1 MFYPL
6 RRGSFQRTREPRHI
20 NNDSGGPVGEPLK
33 LGTRVRLKVDDIAA
47 GGEAVGRVDNF
58 VYFVPQ
64 GAPGDELEVEITEL
78 RKNYARAHISK
89 IIKPSI
95 RRVQPP
101 CPVYHQCGG
110 CQLQHIDYD
119 AQLFYKTKIVKDS
132 LQHLT
137 GLSGIKV
144 HPCKRLEDP
153 WNYRNKVQAVVAAK
167 PYLNPKDNKEPVSK
181 DRISHIVGL
190 YAQGTHRVI
199 KIDECLIQDSLNNK
213 VLQAAREAMER
224 LQWPVYSEKDGTG
237 LIRYL
242 VTRASYSTREVLL
255 VLVAAQPRLPQVQE
269 FLNHV
274 KRRVPQL
281 KGVLLNLNP
290 HQTNVVLGNR
300 TQVLW
305 GKDHLVEEIHDL
317 KFQISPTS
325 FFQVNTRGLMM
336 MYEVLEQYCDLR
348 GKDTAV
354 DLYCGV
360 GSLSLMMAK
369 RAKRVLGVDV
379 STDAIEDA
387 IVNSDLNGFKNT
399 DFIAGTSE
407 KVLPQLYRQ
416 GQRFQLA
423 LLDPPRKGC
432 DGEVLQVL
440 ARMRIPRVV
449 YVSCNPSSL
458 ARDLEILTGLGYQV
472 HEIQPLDMFP
482 QTYHVECVARLSLAG
497 R

>member
-1 MFYPL
+1 
-6 RRGSFQRTREPRHI
+6 
-20 NNDSGGPVGEPLK
+20 
-33 LGTRVRLKVDDIAA
+33 
-47 GGEAVGRVDNF
+47 VGRFENF
-58 VYFVPQ
+58 VLFVPLA
-64 GAPGDELEVEITEL
+64 APGDELEVEVTEL
-78 RKNYARAHISK
+78 RKNYGRARISK
-89 IIKPSI
+89 ILQPSV

-101 CPVYHQCGG
+101 CPVYLQCGG

-119 AQLFYKTKIVKDS
+119 GQLFYKTKIVQDS

-137 GLSGIKV
+137 GLEGVTV
-144 HPCKRLEDP
+144 HPCRPLENP
-153 WNYRNKVQAVVAAK
+153 WHYRNKVQAVVAAK
-167 PYLNPKDNKEPVSK
+167 PYIPGSKEGK

-190 YAQGTHRVI
+190 YAKGTHRVV
-199 KIDECLIQDSLNNK
+199 KIDECLIQDTLNNK

-224 LQWPVYSEKDGTG
+224 LQWPVYNEKDGSG
-237 LIRYL
+237 LVRYL
-242 VTRASYSTREVLL
+242 VTRASYAAREVML
-255 VLVAAQPRLPQVQE
+255 VVVAAQPRLPQVQE

-274 KRRVPQL
+274 RKRVPQL

-290 HQTNVVLGNR
+290 HQTNVVLGTR

-305 GKDHLVEEIHDL
+305 GKDHLVEEVHGL

-325 FFQVNTRGLMM
+325 FFQVNTQGLMM
-336 MYEVLEQYCDLR
+336 LYEVLEQYCDVR
-348 GKDTAV
+348 EKDHCV

-360 GSLSLMMAK
+360 GSLSLLLAK
-369 RAKRVLGVDV
+369 RAKRVLGVDIV
-379 STDAIEDA
+379 HEAIEDA
-387 IVNSDLNGFKNT
+387 VVNSDLNGFKNT
-399 DFIAGTSE
+399 DFLSGASE

-432 DGEVLQVL
+432 DLEVLQVL

-458 ARDLEILTGLGYQV
+458 ARDLEILGGLGYQV

-482 QTYHVECVARLSLAG
+482 QTYHVECVARLSLVGDGKA

>member
-1 MFYPL
+1 M
-6 RRGSFQRTREPRHI
+6 
-20 NNDSGGPVGEPLK
+20 GEPLK
-33 LGTRVRLKVDDIAA
+33 LGSRVPLKVDDIAA

-58 VYFVPQ
+58 VIFVPQ
-64 GAPGDELEVEITEL
+64 GAPGDELEVEVIEL
-78 RKNYARAHISK
+78 RKNYGRAHISK

-132 LQHLT
+132 IQHLT
-137 GLSGIKV
+137 DLGTIKV
-144 HPCKRLEDP
+144 HPCRRLDDP

-167 PYLNPKDNKEPVSK
+167 PYLHPKDTEKG
-181 DRISHIVGL
+181 RISHVVGL

-199 KIDECLIQDSLNNK
+199 KIDECLIQDTLNNK
-213 VLQAAREAMER
+213 ILQASREAMER
-224 LQWPVYSEKDGTG
+224 LQWPVYNEKDGSG
-237 LIRYL
+237 LVRYL
-242 VTRASYSTREVLL
+242 VTRASYSTREALL
-255 VLVAAQPRLPQVQE
+255 VVVAAQPRLPQVQE

-305 GKDHLVEEIHDL
+305 GKDHLIEDLLGL

-325 FFQVNTRGLMM
+325 FFQVNTRGLLM
-336 MYEVLEQYCDLR
+336 MYDVLEHYCDLR

-360 GSLSLMMAK
+360 GSLSLLMAK
-369 RAKRVLGVDV
+369 RAKRVLGVDI
-379 STDAIEDA
+379 SLDAIEDA
-387 IVNSDLNGFKNT
+387 VVNSDLNGFKNT
-399 DFIAGTSE
+399 DFLAGASE

-482 QTYHVECVARLSLAG
+482 QTYHVECVARLSLVG
-497 R
+497 DGKSR

>member
-1 MFYPL
+1 M
-6 RRGSFQRTREPRHI
+6 
-20 NNDSGGPVGEPLK
+20 GEPLK
-33 LGTRVRLKVDDIAA
+33 LGSRVRLKVDDIAA

-58 VYFVPQ
+58 VVFVPQ
-64 GAPGDELEVEITEL
+64 GAPGDELEVEVSEL
-78 RKNYARAHISK
+78 RKTYCRAHISR

-101 CPVYHQCGG
+101 CHVYHQCGG

-137 GLSGIKV
+137 SLGKVTV
-144 HPCKRLEDP
+144 HPCRRLDDP
-153 WNYRNKVQAVVAAK
+153 WHYRNKVQAVVAAK
-167 PYLNPKDNKEPVSK
+167 PYLRGKEKDKVAPQES
-181 DRISHIVGL
+181 DRIAHVVGL
-190 YAQGTHRVI
+190 YAQGTHRVV
-199 KIDECLIQDSLNNK
+199 KIDECLIQDSINNRI
-213 VLQAAREAMER
+213 LQAAREAMER
-224 LQWPVYSEKDGTG
+224 LQWPVYSEKDGSG
-237 LIRYL
+237 LVRYL
-242 VTRASYSTREVLL
+242 VTRTSYSTREALL
-255 VLVAAQPRLPQVQE
+255 VVVAAQPRLPQIQE

-274 KRRVPQL
+274 KRKVPQL

-290 HQTNVVLGNR
+290 HQTNVILGNR

-305 GKDHLVEEIHDL
+305 GKDHLIEELNGL

-325 FFQVNTRGLMM
+325 FFQVNTRGLLMM
-336 MYEVLEQYCDLR
+336 SEVLEQYCDLR
-348 GKDTAV
+348 NKDVAV

-360 GSLSLMMAK
+360 GSLSLLMARK
-369 RAKRVLGVDV
+369 AKRVLGVDV
-379 STDAIEDA
+379 SLEAIEDA
-387 IVNSDLNGFKNT
+387 VVNSDLNGLKNT
-399 DFIAGTSE
+399 DFVAGSAE
-407 KVLPQLYRQ
+407 KILPQLYRQ

-458 ARDLEILTGLGYQV
+458 ARDLEILAGLGYQV

-482 QTYHVECVARLSLAG
+482 QTYHVECVARLSLTRDG
-497 R
+497 KSR